1 MSPPFNVEILQP
13 SGIFVL
19 KRDQLASEEP
29 KIVRDIRRLVTILQ
43 ARGVGVLE
51 WDQDDDD
58 DIYDSDPE
66 YAL

>member
-1 MSPPFNVEILQP
+1 M
-13 SGIFVL
+13 L